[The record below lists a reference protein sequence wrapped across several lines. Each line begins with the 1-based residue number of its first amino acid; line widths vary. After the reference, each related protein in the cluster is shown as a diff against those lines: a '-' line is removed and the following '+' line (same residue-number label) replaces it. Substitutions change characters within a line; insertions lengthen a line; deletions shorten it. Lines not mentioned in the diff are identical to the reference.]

1 MKENVNELILHLEA
15 LLLQPNIRNS
25 YDDLNEILAEG
36 FVEFGSSGKI
46 YDKETAIAS
55 MLNEQHSFDAE
66 IEDFRIK
73 PLAAN
78 VILATYKLRVS
89 SHTLQRKSFSLR
101 SSIWRFED
109 SKWQLVFHQGT
120 LTQEF

>member
-89 SHTLQRKSFSLR
+89 SHTLQRKAFPCEVQFGDLK
-101 SSIWRFED
+101 I
-109 SKWQLVFHQGT
+109 VNGN
-120 LTQEF
+120 